1 MQHNTEPCGYSSSK
15 PVSKGGAISAARRP
29 KVYQQMSK
37 TEVTVIQALCHRA
50 ALCFPLG
57 QGLQRLA
64 KLSPGMGPAADY
76 YNPFWGVIVPRYHSF
91 KDMASTL
98 CDDFSKA
105 KSELDGLWY
114 TTLNF
119 GEITV
124 RLKNDSGTAVIH
136 FERGRISF
144 GTDQPDQMLKEKLL
158 QRYRAE

>member
-1 MQHNTEPCGYSSSK
+1 MEYTKLVDIYPQWWIFWIENEETIKLILLKMAPAVELLEKQGYHVTECIVNNGVHERDTGYESF
-15 PVSKGGAISAARRP
+15 
-29 KVYQQMSK
+29 
-37 TEVTVIQALCHRA
+37 E
-50 ALCFPLG
+50 
-57 QGLQRLA
+57 A
-64 KLSPGMGPAADY
+64 K
-76 YNPFWGVIVPRYHSF
+76 YHSF

-158 QRYRAE
+158 QRYRTE

>member
-1 MQHNTEPCGYSSSK
+1 MEYTKLVDIYPQWWIFWIENEETIKLILLKMAPAVEVFKKEWYHVTECIVNNGVHERDTGYESF
-15 PVSKGGAISAARRP
+15 
-29 KVYQQMSK
+29 
-37 TEVTVIQALCHRA
+37 E
-50 ALCFPLG
+50 
-57 QGLQRLA
+57 A
-64 KLSPGMGPAADY
+64 K
-76 YNPFWGVIVPRYHSF
+76 YHSF